1 MDFIY
6 IKQIINSSNKGTF
19 YVVKMAWVDN
29 DQNIIAKSVPMF
41 WLKSKEVYDK
51 FNAKEVN
58 N

>member
-6 IKQIINSSNKGTF
+6 IKQIINSSTKGTF
-19 YVVKMAWVDN
+19 YVVRMAWIDSN
-29 DQNIIAKSVPMF
+29 QNIIAKSVPMF
-41 WLKSKEVYDK
+41 WLKSKEDYDK